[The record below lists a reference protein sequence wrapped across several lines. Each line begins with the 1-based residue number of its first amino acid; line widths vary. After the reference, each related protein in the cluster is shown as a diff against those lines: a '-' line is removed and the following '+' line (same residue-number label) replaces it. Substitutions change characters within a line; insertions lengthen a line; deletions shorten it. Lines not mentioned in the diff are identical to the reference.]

1 MTQELT
7 KEITNEF
14 MKDLAVIPDE
24 FVMEFKTAVKN
35 VVNLFVSRKHKASD
49 SLVSDKNSIEQQY
62 NYVNML
68 MADSCKD
75 LYALRVSNADY
86 YSNPANY
93 DTEERGKSDAGYS
106 MSDYLRLRAEYADV
120 FRDPQEAYELD
131 HLYDNIRDKSS
142 YIN

>member
-14 MKDLAVIPDE
+14 IKDLSVIPDE

-35 VVNLFVSRKHKASD
+35 VVNLFISRKHKTSD
-49 SLVSDKNSIEQQY
+49 SLASDKESIEQQY
-62 NYVNML
+62 NYVNKL
-68 MADSCKD
+68 MEDSCND
-75 LYALRVSNADY
+75 LYALRISNAEY
-86 YSNPANY
+86 YSNPTNY
-93 DTEERGKSDAGYS
+93 DMEERKKSNTGYS

-120 FRDPQEAYELD
+120 FSDPQEAYELD